1 MVLRNQRPSTAP
13 AAPVDAHADRN
24 GAHGATFYRPRATGE
39 GERQPL
45 ASDVVKGAAS
55 RDITIA
61 ERRKGRA
68 P

>member
-1 MVLRNQRPSTAP
+1 MAPRNQRPNTAR
-13 AAPVDAHADRN
+13 AELVGTYADRN
-24 GAHGATFYRPRATGE
+24 GAHGATFHKPRATGE
-39 GERQPL
+39 GERLPL
-45 ASDVVKGAAS
+45 SSDVVKGAAS